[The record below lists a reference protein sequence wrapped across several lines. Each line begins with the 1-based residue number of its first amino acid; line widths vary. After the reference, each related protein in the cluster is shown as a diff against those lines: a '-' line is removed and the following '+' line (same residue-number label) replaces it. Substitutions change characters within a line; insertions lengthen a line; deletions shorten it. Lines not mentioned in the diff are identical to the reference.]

1 MFRKHIASR
10 LTVDLQRAFC
20 DPLPFIGFTAR
31 RASQHNW
38 CIPLK
43 EKLLPG
49 ALTQT
54 TAVDGSVLLVQLSD
68 SHLFADAAGR
78 LLGMDTQDSLQRVIE
93 RALQEQPQIDLM
105 LASGDLSQ
113 DGSAESYQ
121 HFRDLTRVI
130 PAPARWFPGNHDE
143 VPAMQAACA
152 GTDLLD
158 PVIDLGSWRVTLL
171 DSSIPGAV
179 PGYLSDEQLRLLERS
194 LSEAPDRHHLVCL
207 HHHPVSIGCKWME
220 PIGLR
225 NAAAL
230 FAVLERFSQVRAVL
244 WGHIHQE
251 IDLQRGPIRLLASP
265 STCVQFAP
273 GSEEFQVDK
282 SAPGYRWLRLFTDGR
297 LETGVSRVTGITFE
311 IDYTIKGY

>member
-1 MFRKHIASR
+1 
-10 LTVDLQRAFC
+10 
-20 DPLPFIGFTAR
+20 
-31 RASQHNW
+31 
-38 CIPLK
+38 
-43 EKLLPG
+43 LPG
-49 ALTQT
+49 APTKT
-54 TAVDGSVLLVQLSD
+54 TAVDRSVLLVQLSD
-68 SHLFADAAGR
+68 SHLFAEPAGK
-78 LLGMDTQDSLQRVIE
+78 LLGLDTQDSLQRVIE
-93 RALQEQPQIDLM
+93 RVLQEQPQIDLM

-121 HFRDLTRVI
+121 RFRDMTAVI

-143 VPAMQAACA
+143 VPPMQAVCA
-152 GTDLLD
+152 GTDLLE
-158 PVIDLGSWRVTLL
+158 PVIELGNWRVTLL

-179 PGYLSDEQLRLLERS
+179 PGYLSDQQLALLERA

-225 NAAAL
+225 NPEAL

-251 IDLQRGPIRLLASP
+251 LDQQRGPIRLLASP

-282 SAPGYRWLRLFTDGR
+282 SAPGYRWLRLFDDGR